1 MQMSTTPKEDLSKE
15 VLTSKGMWLKGSTL
29 LRLLVK
35 FPPEFR
41 SDSMIS
47 LQRTRS
53 TYKSMSQLSK
63 HYLDFVNHC
72 SSFCCV
78 RSKVRPSVRE

>member
-47 LQRTRS
+47 LQ
-53 TYKSMSQLSK
+53 
-63 HYLDFVNHC
+63 
-72 SSFCCV
+72 
-78 RSKVRPSVRE
+78 

>member
-47 LQRTRS
+47 LQRSQS
-53 TYKSMSQLSK
+53 TMSQSLNFLYITLIS
-63 HYLDFVNHC
+63 
-72 SSFCCV
+72 
-78 RSKVRPSVRE
+78 

>member
-47 LQRTRS
+47 LQRIQS
-53 TYKSMSQLSK
+53 TVLLNQCLNFLCITLIS
-63 HYLDFVNHC
+63 
-72 SSFCCV
+72 
-78 RSKVRPSVRE
+78 